1 MRPPVARRRRAAA
14 ASALASAFC
23 AAWLLAAC
31 SSAPPAPAAA
41 PPPPPRPP
49 AAEAAAAPE
58 RMAAAGGPWLQ
69 AQGQVLGRNE
79 RLLVYRPAAGDS
91 FEGIAE
97 RFLGSAAQAWQVAD
111 ANDDDGDGSRSPAP
125 PSPAVPLLVPLR
137 PLNPLGVGAERLQT
151 VPILCYHRLGPGNA
165 KMVVS
170 PAAFEA
176 QMAWLV
182 RNGYRVVRL
191 ADLAGFLAGRKA
203 LPARSVVISFDD
215 GYESVY
221 RHAYPVL
228 KKYRLPATVFVY
240 TDFLGGGDALTWA
253 QLQEMQASGLV
264 DVQSHSKSHRNL
276 IERRAGETDERY
288 RAALDTEMRAPRE
301 LLERRLPPLKVRQL
315 AYPFGDANEAVLEA
329 AARNGYEL
337 GATVVPGGNAFY
349 AQPLMLRRTMIFGD
363 TSLEAFKSKLQ
374 TSRALAAP

>member
-1 MRPPVARRRRAAA
+1 MSRQALRGRAAA
-14 ASALASAFC
+14 ALFAGAAL
-23 AAWLLAAC
+23 LLAAC
-31 SSAPPAPAAA
+31 SSTPTATAPAAPQARSAGPETAPPPAPAAA
-41 PPPPPRPP
+41 T
-49 AAEAAAAPE
+49 
-58 RMAAAGGPWLQ
+58 GGPWPQ
-69 AQGQVLGRNE
+69 AQGEVLGRNE

-97 RFLGSAAQAWQVAD
+97 RFLGSAAQAWQIAD
-111 ANDDDGDGSRSPAP
+111 ANDDDGDGNRSPAA
-125 PSPAVPLLVPLR
+125 PSPAVPLVVPLR
-137 PLNPLGVGAERLQT
+137 PLNPLGVSADRLQT
-151 VPILCYHRLGPGNA
+151 VPILCYHRFGAGNA

-170 PAAFEA
+170 PSAFEA
-176 QMAWLV
+176 QMAWLA
-182 RNGYRVVRL
+182 RNGYRVVRM
-191 ADLAGFLAGRKA
+191 ADLAGFLAGHKA
-203 LPARSVVISFDD
+203 LPARAVVISFDD

-221 RHAYPVL
+221 RHAFPVL
-228 KKYRLPATVFVY
+228 KKYRLPATVFIY

-276 IERRAGETDERY
+276 VERRAGETDERY
-288 RAALDTEMRAPRE
+288 RANLDAEMRTPRE
-301 LLERRLPPLKVRQL
+301 LLERRLPPLKVRHL

-329 AARNGYEL
+329 AARNGFEL

-363 TSLEAFKSKLQ
+363 TSLEGFKSKLQ